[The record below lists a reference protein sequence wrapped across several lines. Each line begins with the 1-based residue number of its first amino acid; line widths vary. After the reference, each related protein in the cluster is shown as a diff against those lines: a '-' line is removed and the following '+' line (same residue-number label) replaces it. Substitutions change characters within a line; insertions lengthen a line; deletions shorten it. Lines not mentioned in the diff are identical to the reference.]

1 MKHTTIKSTMGI
13 SGLLLLAACGG
24 GSGSN
29 GGSTNPSTP
38 AKVGGLAID
47 GYVEGATAFLDYN
60 FNGVMDENEP
70 RDITDQNGRFDF
82 VIEEDDLICK
92 EYSPIIVD
100 VPAGA
105 YDSDYGLVDKPHRL
119 TFPPSFSSDNVGED
133 VFATTPFTTVIWSA
147 VETDLLQSG
156 VRNCKELAANT
167 EAQNKVARLV
177 AEKEYE
183 LGNRY
188 NIPANELYADFIA
201 SGNTEQHQLAQL
213 LTSGL
218 AKGYAETSAL
228 VDANPNAWK
237 ATVEYYVEKDDA
249 GNFTKWYREERVFD
263 ADTQSLRVFEVS
275 ADLETVGRLIV
286 YRNKIKAEEGA
297 VQKYT
302 DDLIDYL
309 PEISKYGCGLTNDY
323 VQNSKDYGNDTVTFS
338 VSASVLVD
346 DHTACTDPLVYSSSV
361 PYANVIR
368 ELKDGN
374 VLLQAGMWGFD
385 FGDDA
390 VIDDLINDG
399 LYSNITDPTVLDQF
413 STWNYSLDSTESYDA
428 SRWTR
433 TSVVSTAEKNVIT
446 DVNSKGIWIV
456 RTTYPNGTHQTQCG
470 DSLDTL
476 VDVAHMGMC
485 EELPIV
491 PAN

>member
-1 MKHTTIKSTMGI
+1 MKNTMLLKTTLVSSIA
-13 SGLLLLAACGG
+13 LALTACGG
-24 GSGSN
+24 G
-29 GGSTNPSTP
+29 GGTNPGTP
-38 AKVGGLAID
+38 SAQIAGVAID

-60 FNGVMDENEP
+60 FNGVQDDNEP
-70 RDITDQNGRFDF
+70 SSTTDQNGRFDF
-82 VIEEDDLICK
+82 AIEEDDLICK

-100 VPAGA
+100 VPTGA
-105 YDSDYGLVDKPHRL
+105 YDSDYGLVNKPYSL
-119 TFPPSFSSDNVGED
+119 AFPPSFSSDNVGED

-156 VRNCKELAANT
+156 VSNCKELAANT
-167 EAQNKVARLV
+167 EAQNKVVRLV

-263 ADTQSLRVFEVS
+263 ADTHSLRVFEVS
-275 ADLETVGRLIV
+275 VDLETVGRLIV
-286 YRNKIKAEEGA
+286 YRNKIKAEQGA

-346 DHTACTDPLVYSSSV
+346 DHTACADTLVYSSSV

-390 VIDDLINDG
+390 VINDLINDG

>member
-1 MKHTTIKSTMGI
+1 MKHTTIKTSLSI

-24 GSGSN
+24 GSDSN
-29 GGSTNPSTP
+29 GGSTSTS

-47 GYVEGATAFLDYN
+47 GYVEGAIAFLDYN

-82 VIEEDDLICK
+82 TIEENDLICK

-100 VPAGA
+100 VPTGA
-105 YDSDYGLVDKPHRL
+105 YDSDYGLVDKPYRL

-156 VRNCKELAANT
+156 VSNCKELAANI

-263 ADTQSLRVFEVS
+263 ADTHSLRVFEVS

-346 DHTACTDPLVYSSSV
+346 DHTACADPLVYSSSV

-385 FGDDA
+385 FGDNA
-390 VIDDLINDG
+390 IIDDLINDG
-399 LYSNITDPTVLDQF
+399 LYSNITNPTVLDQF
-413 STWNYSLDSTESYDA
+413 STWNYSLDSTESYGA

-476 VDVAHMGMC
+476 VDVANMGMC

>member
-1 MKHTTIKSTMGI
+1 MKNTMLLKTTLVSSIAFALT
-13 SGLLLLAACGG
+13 ACGG
-24 GSGSN
+24 G
-29 GGSTNPSTP
+29 GGTNPGTP
-38 AKVGGLAID
+38 SAQIAGVAID

-60 FNGVMDENEP
+60 FNGVQDDNEP
-70 RDITDQNGRFDF
+70 SSTTDQNGRFDF
-82 VIEEDDLICK
+82 AIEEDDLICK
-92 EYSPIIVD
+92 EYSPIIVN
-100 VPAGA
+100 VPTGA
-105 YDSDYGLVDKPHRL
+105 YDSDYGLVNKPYSL

-156 VRNCKELAANT
+156 VSNCKELAANT
-167 EAQNKVARLV
+167 EAQNKVVRLV

-263 ADTQSLRVFEVS
+263 ADTHSLRVFEVS
-275 ADLETVGRLIV
+275 VDLETVGRLIV

-346 DHTACTDPLVYSSSV
+346 DHTACADTLVYSSSV

-390 VIDDLINDG
+390 VINDLINDG

-476 VDVAHMGMC
+476 VDVAHMGGC

>member
-1 MKHTTIKSTMGI
+1 MKHTTIKTTLSI

-24 GSGSN
+24 GNDSN
-29 GGSTNPSTP
+29 GGSTNPSTS

-60 FNGVMDENEP
+60 FNGVMDEDEP

-82 VIEEDDLICK
+82 AIEEDDLICK

-100 VPAGA
+100 VPTGA
-105 YDSDYGLVDKPHRL
+105 YDSDYGLVNKPYRL

-156 VRNCKELAANT
+156 VSNCKELAANT
-167 EAQNKVARLV
+167 EAQNKVSRLV

-237 ATVEYYVEKDDA
+237 ATVEYYVQKDDA

-263 ADTQSLRVFEVS
+263 ADTHSLRVFEVS

-323 VQNSKDYGNDTVTFS
+323 VQNSKNYGNDAVTFS

-346 DHTACTDPLVYSSSV
+346 DHTACADPLVYSSSV

-413 STWNYSLDSTESYDA
+413 STWNYSLDSTESYGA
-428 SRWTR
+428 PRWTR
-433 TSVVSTAEKNVIT
+433 TSVVSTAEKNIIT

-476 VDVAHMGMC
+476 VDVANMGMC

>member
-1 MKHTTIKSTMGI
+1 MKHTTIKTSLSI

-24 GSGSN
+24 GSDSN
-29 GGSTNPSTP
+29 GGSTSTS

-47 GYVEGATAFLDYN
+47 GYVEGAIAFLDYN

-82 VIEEDDLICK
+82 TIEENDLICK

-100 VPAGA
+100 VPTGA
-105 YDSDYGLVDKPHRL
+105 YDSDYGLVDKPYRL

-156 VRNCKELAANT
+156 VSNCKELAANI

-263 ADTQSLRVFEVS
+263 ADTHSLRVFEVS

-346 DHTACTDPLVYSSSV
+346 DHTACADPLVYSSSV

-399 LYSNITDPTVLDQF
+399 LYSNITAPTVLDQF
-413 STWNYSLDSTESYDA
+413 STWNYSLDSTESYGA

-476 VDVAHMGMC
+476 VDVANMGMC

>member
-1 MKHTTIKSTMGI
+1 MSI

-24 GSGSN
+24 GSDSN
-29 GGSTNPSTP
+29 GGSTSTS

-47 GYVEGATAFLDYN
+47 GYVEGAIAFLDYN

-82 VIEEDDLICK
+82 TIEENDLICK

-100 VPAGA
+100 VPTGA
-105 YDSDYGLVDKPHRL
+105 YDSDYGLVDKPYRL

-156 VRNCKELAANT
+156 VSNCKELAANI

-263 ADTQSLRVFEVS
+263 ADTHSLRVFEVS
-275 ADLETVGRLIV
+275 ADLETVGCS
-286 YRNKIKAEEGA
+286 G
-297 VQKYT
+297 Q
-302 DDLIDYL
+302 
-309 PEISKYGCGLTNDY
+309 
-323 VQNSKDYGNDTVTFS
+323 
-338 VSASVLVD
+338 
-346 DHTACTDPLVYSSSV
+346 
-361 PYANVIR
+361 
-368 ELKDGN
+368 LK
-374 VLLQAGMWGFD
+374 LA
-385 FGDDA
+385 
-390 VIDDLINDG
+390 
-399 LYSNITDPTVLDQF
+399 TVLEF
-413 STWNYSLDSTESYDA
+413 SQYNRS
-428 SRWTR
+428 
-433 TSVVSTAEKNVIT
+433 
-446 DVNSKGIWIV
+446 
-456 RTTYPNGTHQTQCG
+456 
-470 DSLDTL
+470 DSLGVRPPL
-476 VDVAHMGMC
+476 Y
-485 EELPIV
+485 
-491 PAN
+491 

>member
-1 MKHTTIKSTMGI
+1 MKNTMLLKTTLVSSIAFALT
-13 SGLLLLAACGG
+13 ACGG
-24 GSGSN
+24 G
-29 GGSTNPSTP
+29 GGTNPGTP
-38 AKVGGLAID
+38 SAQIAGVAID

-60 FNGVMDENEP
+60 FNGVQDDNEP
-70 RDITDQNGRFDF
+70 SSTTDQNGRFDF
-82 VIEEDDLICK
+82 AIEEDDLICK
-92 EYSPIIVD
+92 EYSPIIVN
-100 VPAGA
+100 VPTGA
-105 YDSDYGLVDKPHRL
+105 YDSDYGLVNKPYSL

-156 VRNCKELAANT
+156 VSNCKELAANT
-167 EAQNKVARLV
+167 EAQNKVVRLV

-263 ADTQSLRVFEVS
+263 ADTHSLRAFEVS
-275 ADLETVGRLIV
+275 VDLETVGRLIV

-346 DHTACTDPLVYSSSV
+346 DHTACADTLVYSSSV

-390 VIDDLINDG
+390 VINDLINDG

-476 VDVAHMGMC
+476 VDVAHMGGC

>member
-1 MKHTTIKSTMGI
+1 M
-13 SGLLLLAACGG
+13 
-24 GSGSN
+24 
-29 GGSTNPSTP
+29 
-38 AKVGGLAID
+38 
-47 GYVEGATAFLDYN
+47 
-60 FNGVMDENEP
+60 
-70 RDITDQNGRFDF
+70 
-82 VIEEDDLICK
+82 
-92 EYSPIIVD
+92 
-100 VPAGA
+100 
-105 YDSDYGLVDKPHRL
+105 
-119 TFPPSFSSDNVGED
+119 
-133 VFATTPFTTVIWSA
+133 IWST

-156 VRNCKELAANT
+156 VSNCKELAANT

-201 SGNTEQHQLAQL
+201 SGNTKQHQLAQL

-263 ADTQSLRVFEVS
+263 ADTHSLRVFEVS

-346 DHTACTDPLVYSSSV
+346 DHTACADPLVYSSSV

-413 STWNYSLDSTESYDA
+413 STWNYSLDSTESYGA
-428 SRWTR
+428 PRWTR

-456 RTTYPNGTHQTQCG
+456 RTTYPNGTHKTQCG
-470 DSLDTL
+470 ESLDTL

>member
-1 MKHTTIKSTMGI
+1 MKHTTIKTSLSI

-24 GSGSN
+24 GSDSN
-29 GGSTNPSTP
+29 GGSTSTS

-47 GYVEGATAFLDYN
+47 GYVEGAIAFLDYN

-82 VIEEDDLICK
+82 TIEENDLICK

-100 VPAGA
+100 VPNGA
-105 YDSDYGLVDKPHRL
+105 YDSDYGLVDKPYRL

-156 VRNCKELAANT
+156 VSNCKELAANI

-263 ADTQSLRVFEVS
+263 ADTHSLRVFEVS

-346 DHTACTDPLVYSSSV
+346 DHTACADPLVYSSSV

-385 FGDDA
+385 FGDNA
-390 VIDDLINDG
+390 IIDDLINDG
-399 LYSNITDPTVLDQF
+399 LYSNITNPTVLDQF
-413 STWNYSLDSTESYDA
+413 STWNYSLDSTESYGA

-476 VDVAHMGMC
+476 VDVANMGMC

>member
-24 GSGSN
+24 GSDSN
-29 GGSTNPSTP
+29 RGSTIPSTS

-82 VIEEDDLICK
+82 AIEEDDLICK

-105 YDSDYGLVDKPHRL
+105 YDSDYGLVDKPYRL
-119 TFPPSFSSDNVGED
+119 TLPPSFASDNVGED

-156 VRNCKELAANT
+156 VSNCKELATDT

-188 NIPANELYADFIA
+188 NIPADELYADFIA

-213 LTSGL
+213 LTGGL
-218 AKGYAETSAL
+218 AKGYSETSAL
-228 VDANPNAWK
+228 VDAHPNAWK
-237 ATVEYYVEKDDA
+237 ATVEYYVEKDEH
-249 GNFTKWYREERVFD
+249 GEFTKWYREERVLD
-263 ADTQSLRVFEVS
+263 ADSHLLRVYEVS
-275 ADLETVGRLIV
+275 EDLETLGRLIV
-286 YRNKIKAEEGA
+286 YRNKVKAEDGA
-297 VQKYT
+297 VLKYT
-302 DDLIDYL
+302 DDLIDYI
-309 PEISKYGCGLTNDY
+309 PELNKYGCGLMNDY
-323 VQNSKDYGNDTVTFS
+323 VQNPKDYGNDTVTFS
-338 VSASVLVD
+338 VQASVLVD
-346 DHTACTDPLVYSSSV
+346 NHTACADPLVYTSST

-385 FGDDA
+385 YGNDA
-390 VIDDLINDG
+390 VIDDLISDG

-413 STWNYSLDSTESYDA
+413 STWNFAQDSTESYGA

-433 TSVVSTAEKNVIT
+433 TSVVNTSEKNVIT
-446 DVNSKGIWIV
+446 DVNNKGIWIV
-456 RTTYPNGTHQTQCG
+456 RTTYPNGTHKTQCG

-485 EELPIV
+485 EQLPIV

>member
-1 MKHTTIKSTMGI
+1 MKHKTIKTSLSI
-13 SGLLLLAACGG
+13 SGLLLLTACGG

-29 GGSTNPSTP
+29 GGSTNPSAS

-60 FNGVMDENEP
+60 FNGVMDEDEP

-82 VIEEDDLICK
+82 TIEEDDIICK

-105 YDSDYGLVDKPHRL
+105 YDSDYGLVDKPYRL

-147 VETDLLQSG
+147 VESDLLQSG
-156 VRNCKELAANT
+156 VSNCKELAANT

-213 LTSGL
+213 LTNGL
-218 AKGYAETSAL
+218 AKGYAETSTL

-263 ADTQSLRVFEVS
+263 ADTHSLRIFEVS

-297 VQKYT
+297 MQKYT

-309 PEISKYGCGLTNDY
+309 PEIRKYGCGLTNDY

-346 DHTACTDPLVYSSSV
+346 DHTACADPLVYSSSV

-368 ELKDGN
+368 ELKNGN

-385 FGDDA
+385 FGDNA

-399 LYSNITDPTVLDQF
+399 LYSNITNPTVLDQF
-413 STWNYSLDSTESYDA
+413 STWNYSLDSTESYGA

-476 VDVAHMGMC
+476 VGVAHMGMC

>member
-1 MKHTTIKSTMGI
+1 MKHTTIKTSLSI

-24 GSGSN
+24 GSDSN
-29 GGSTNPSTP
+29 GGSTSTS

-47 GYVEGATAFLDYN
+47 GYVEGAIAFLDYN

-82 VIEEDDLICK
+82 TIEENDLICK

-100 VPAGA
+100 VPTGA
-105 YDSDYGLVDKPHRL
+105 YDSDYGLVDKPYRL

-156 VRNCKELAANT
+156 VSNCKELAANI

-263 ADTQSLRVFEVS
+263 ADTHSLRVFEVS

-346 DHTACTDPLVYSSSV
+346 DHTACADPLVYSSSV

-385 FGDDA
+385 FGDNA
-390 VIDDLINDG
+390 IIDDLINDG
-399 LYSNITDPTVLDQF
+399 LYSNITNPTVLDQF
-413 STWNYSLDSTESYDA
+413 STWNYSLDSTESYGA

-476 VDVAHMGMC
+476 VDVANMGMC
-485 EELPIV
+485 EELPIE

>member
-1 MKHTTIKSTMGI
+1 MKNTMLLRTTLVSSIA
-13 SGLLLLAACGG
+13 LALTACGG
-24 GSGSN
+24 G
-29 GGSTNPSTP
+29 GGTNPGTP
-38 AKVGGLAID
+38 SAQIAGVAID

-60 FNGVMDENEP
+60 FNGVQDDNEP
-70 RDITDQNGRFDF
+70 SSTTDQNGRFDF
-82 VIEEDDLICK
+82 AIEEDDLICK
-92 EYSPIIVD
+92 EYSPIIVN
-100 VPAGA
+100 VPTGA
-105 YDSDYGLVDKPHRL
+105 YDSDYGLVNKPYSL

-156 VRNCKELAANT
+156 VSNCKELAANT
-167 EAQNKVARLV
+167 EAQNKVVRLV

-263 ADTQSLRVFEVS
+263 ADTHSLRVFEVS
-275 ADLETVGRLIV
+275 VDLETVGRLIV

-323 VQNSKDYGNDTVTFS
+323 VQNSKNYGNDTVTFS

-346 DHTACTDPLVYSSSV
+346 DHTACADTLVYSSSV

-390 VIDDLINDG
+390 VINDLINDG

-476 VDVAHMGMC
+476 VDVAHMGGC

>member
-1 MKHTTIKSTMGI
+1 MKNTMLLKTTLVSSIAFALT
-13 SGLLLLAACGG
+13 ACGG
-24 GSGSN
+24 G
-29 GGSTNPSTP
+29 GGTNPGTP
-38 AKVGGLAID
+38 SAQIAGVAID

-60 FNGVMDENEP
+60 FNGVQDDNEP
-70 RDITDQNGRFDF
+70 SSTTDQNGRFDF
-82 VIEEDDLICK
+82 AIEEDDLICK
-92 EYSPIIVD
+92 EYSPIIVN
-100 VPAGA
+100 VPTGA
-105 YDSDYGLVDKPHRL
+105 YDSDYGLVNKPYSL

-156 VRNCKELAANT
+156 VSNCKELAANT
-167 EAQNKVARLV
+167 EAQNKVVRLV

-228 VDANPNAWK
+228 VDANPTAWK

-263 ADTQSLRVFEVS
+263 ADTHSLRVFEVS
-275 ADLETVGRLIV
+275 VDLETVGRLIV

-323 VQNSKDYGNDTVTFS
+323 VQNSKNYGNDTVTFS

-346 DHTACTDPLVYSSSV
+346 DHTACADTLVYSSSV

-390 VIDDLINDG
+390 VINDLINDG

-476 VDVAHMGMC
+476 VDVAHMGGC

>member
-1 MKHTTIKSTMGI
+1 MKNTMLLRTTLVSSIAFALT
-13 SGLLLLAACGG
+13 ACGG
-24 GSGSN
+24 G
-29 GGSTNPSTP
+29 GGTNPGTP
-38 AKVGGLAID
+38 SAQIAGVAID

-60 FNGVMDENEP
+60 FNGVQDDNEP
-70 RDITDQNGRFDF
+70 SSTTDQNGRFDF
-82 VIEEDDLICK
+82 AIEEDDLICK
-92 EYSPIIVD
+92 EYSPIIVN
-100 VPAGA
+100 VPTGA
-105 YDSDYGLVDKPHRL
+105 YDSDYGLVNKPYSL

-156 VRNCKELAANT
+156 VSNCKELAANT
-167 EAQNKVARLV
+167 EAQNKVVRLV

-263 ADTQSLRVFEVS
+263 ADTHSLRVFEVS
-275 ADLETVGRLIV
+275 VDLETVGRLIV

-323 VQNSKDYGNDTVTFS
+323 VQNSKDYGNNTVTFS

-346 DHTACTDPLVYSSSV
+346 DHTACADTLVYSSSV

-390 VIDDLINDG
+390 VINDLINDG

-476 VDVAHMGMC
+476 VDVAHMGGC